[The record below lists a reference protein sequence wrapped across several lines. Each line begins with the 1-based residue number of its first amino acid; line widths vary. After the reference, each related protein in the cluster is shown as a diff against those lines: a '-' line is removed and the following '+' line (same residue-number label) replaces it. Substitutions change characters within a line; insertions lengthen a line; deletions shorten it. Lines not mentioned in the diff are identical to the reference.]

1 MTITVRAHTKLMSA
15 VLAAGLVTAAAPVWV
30 PPVQDAVPVVSSQ
43 PVLPASFITDLLY
56 SAGTAVSSATQLVAT
71 PAEAVISAPFLA
83 AIAAAAVAQ
92 NPALIGGALSFL
104 VGQYLDPS
112 QGYLSWF
119 NGALQD
125 LVGLLPNP
133 IGSWAVDALNGT
145 ALTVGSVF
153 NGLPDATAALLRMN
167 DIVADNGIGQTLYAA
182 WSLALAP
189 VYLISDVIT
198 ELAYLPATLEE
209 TVESA
214 LRDPTEIPGLISNLV
229 YELLDPQ
236 YGLLGAVV
244 YNVVSPFFDLP
255 SPIGNAIQNGF
266 VALANGWFEL
276 LDAVLPNPV
285 TPTPF
290 ATAAADESGSVLATA
305 RVSDVP
311 GGDPTVVTVDVP
323 VESVDPVVPSDPGPA
338 TTGGVIDEQDDE
350 TGNETFSDDQEL
362 VDSEDEEQVVVDEI
376 PADEEEIT
384 VDDED
389 NTDLAETDTGADEQS
404 DETEPT
410 ADTDTDTDTD
420 TDSPADN
427 STDNDTAAAA

>member
-30 PPVQDAVPVVSSQ
+30 PPIQEAAPAISSEAVLPVSFVTDVLYNAGVAVNGVSEAIRSPLLAVTSVPYNAINALVTSIQDPDLADNVLSYLAQLYLSTNSGLSAYPYRVATGIYYIAY
-43 PVLPASFITDLLY
+43 VLPAPIGDWAMDAIEGTINSVNSLF
-56 SAGTAVSSATQLVAT
+56 AG
-71 PAEAVISAPFLA
+71 
-83 AIAAAAVAQ
+83 
-92 NPALIGGALSFL
+92 
-104 VGQYLDPS
+104 
-112 QGYLSWF
+112 
-119 NGALQD
+119 
-125 LVGLLPNP
+125 LPNP
-133 IGSWAVDALNGT
+133 FPGKGAIDAFNATTIGRVLLATRYLINTPTNLIAE
-145 ALTVGSVF
+145 ALTWLGYQAYEVE
-153 NGLPDATAALLRMN
+153 AAL
-167 DIVADNGIGQTLYAA
+167 
-182 WSLALAP
+182 
-189 VYLISDVIT
+189 
-198 ELAYLPATLEE
+198 
-209 TVESA
+209 ESA
-214 LRDPTEIPGLISNLV
+214 IRNPSEIPGLLSTLMRNV
-229 YELLDPQ
+229 LDPNA
-236 YGLLGAVV
+236 GLLGIVTRNLVASLVL
-244 YNVVSPFFDLP
+244 LP
-255 SPIGNAIQNGF
+255 DPIGAGVQN
-266 VALANGWFEL
+266 VYDDLVDGWGDL
-276 LDAVLPNPV
+276 LDALLPAPV

-311 GGDPTVVTVDVP
+311 GGDPAVVTVDVP
-323 VESVDPVVPSDPGPA
+323 VESVDPVAPSDPGPA

-389 NTDLAETDTGADEQS
+389 NTDLAETDTEADEQS

-410 ADTDTDTDTD
+410 ADTDTDTD